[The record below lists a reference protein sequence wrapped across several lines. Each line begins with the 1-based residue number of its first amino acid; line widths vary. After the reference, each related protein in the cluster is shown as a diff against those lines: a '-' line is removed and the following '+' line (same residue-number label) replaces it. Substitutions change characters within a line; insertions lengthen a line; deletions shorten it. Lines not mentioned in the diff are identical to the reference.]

1 MINFAF
7 WYHNSSCTFSNSISV
22 ACCAQKASKEL
33 NQNNVSAQDKD
44 YFDVTLG
51 YFLHCNFV
59 DAGNGLMSHYPV
71 EKIEAK
77 HLVGKC
83 QESMVRVFIFSQVG
97 EDML

>member
-1 MINFAF
+1 MHFGIIIHPAPPL
-7 WYHNSSCTFSNSISV
+7 TQSV
-22 ACCAQKASKEL
+22 LLVVHKKASKEL
-33 NQNNVSAQDKD
+33 IQKNVSAQDKD

-77 HLVGKC
+77 HLVGMC
-83 QESMVRVFIFSQVG
+83 QESIVRVFLFS
-97 EDML
+97 

>member
-1 MINFAF
+1 MHFGIIIHPAPPQ
-7 WYHNSSCTFSNSISV
+7 TQSV
-22 ACCAQKASKEL
+22 LFVVHKKASKEL
-33 NQNNVSAQDKD
+33 IQKNVSAQDKD

-83 QESMVRVFIFSQVG
+83 QESMVRVFLFSLVG
-97 EDML
+97 